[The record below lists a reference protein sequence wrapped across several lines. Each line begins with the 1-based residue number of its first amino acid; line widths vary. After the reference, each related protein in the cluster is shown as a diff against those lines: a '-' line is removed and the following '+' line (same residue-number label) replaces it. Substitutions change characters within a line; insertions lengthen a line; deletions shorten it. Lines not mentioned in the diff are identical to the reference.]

1 MPSLVT
7 LAMND
12 QLLRQFT
19 EEEVNA
25 TLSQMHPH
33 KSLRPD
39 GYSVIFYQKTW
50 ATVGPHVRQAV
61 LMEAQLMWLSMQ
73 LILS

>member
-7 LAMND
+7 PAVND

-25 TLSQMHPH
+25 TLSQMHPL
-33 KSLRPD
+33 KSPGPD
-39 GYSVIFYQKTW
+39 GYSVIFYQKAW

-61 LMEAQLMWLSMQ
+61 LMEARLMWLSMQ